1 MGAQRAKSKGVK
13 IIDAEL
19 IWKKYK
25 GDPTE
30 LLDPHTSIHFT
41 KAGEKLLAEPI
52 FNNSFR

>member
-41 KAGEKLLAEPI
+41 KAGEKLLAELI